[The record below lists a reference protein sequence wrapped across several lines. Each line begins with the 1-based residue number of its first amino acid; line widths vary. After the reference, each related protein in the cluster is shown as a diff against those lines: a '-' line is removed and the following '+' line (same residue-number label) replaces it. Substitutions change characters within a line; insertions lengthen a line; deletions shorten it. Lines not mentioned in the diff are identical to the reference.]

1 MRRIDS
7 HRRKMR
13 NRVFQLTTYNQANT
27 LRVARLMHRIDTQQ
41 PRHTQ
46 QKHRIIASERWNT
59 WITVSRL
66 DSDIKSLSRKQARKQ
81 PFLDLDNPFSGQ
93 NFSTKAFSPRMKHR
107 MIMCEFQNFWSSPWQ
122 NFSQALYSKFA
133 TKSAKITKQ
142 FWRLMTIA
150 QCNRHNSNGK
160 TSMHV
165 RETNQKFTPG
175 WSGHVSHF
183 FFWRLEVLHI
193 LPQDWH
199 SFGDISTTKHAIAK
213 MGTDSEPH
221 GHLKLEKFWSQD
233 DPTAFW
239 QTQAHIWIQGT
250 IHQKPKTQDWHPADQ
265 TRTSKLT
272 RDSLRR
278 STAAFQDDMWNL
290 GTYDKHNMRILLET
304 RQKLLHRK
312 IVTRKI
318 HKKSIKFWH
327 GGRKWSQNECIKSIF
342 TSYGTHDAHT

>member
-1 MRRIDS
+1 MI
-7 HRRKMR
+7 
-13 NRVFQLTTYNQANT
+13 
-27 LRVARLMHRIDTQQ
+27 
-41 PRHTQ
+41 
-46 QKHRIIASERWNT
+46 
-59 WITVSRL
+59 
-66 DSDIKSLSRKQARKQ
+66 
-81 PFLDLDNPFSGQ
+81 
-93 NFSTKAFSPRMKHR
+93 HR

-165 RETNQKFTPG
+165 RGTNQKFTPG

-250 IHQKPKTQDWHPADQ
+250 IHQNPRHRIDILRIRHEHPNSCGMVSEDPRQHFKMTCEVWGHTTNTTWKFYSKHGKIATQKNRYA
-265 TRTSKLT
+265 K
-272 RDSLRR
+272 
-278 STAAFQDDMWNL
+278 N
-290 GTYDKHNMRILLET
+290 
-304 RQKLLHRK
+304 
-312 IVTRKI
+312 TRKI
-318 HKKSIKFWH
+318 DQIL
-327 GGRKWSQNECIKSIF
+327 
-342 TSYGTHDAHT
+342 T